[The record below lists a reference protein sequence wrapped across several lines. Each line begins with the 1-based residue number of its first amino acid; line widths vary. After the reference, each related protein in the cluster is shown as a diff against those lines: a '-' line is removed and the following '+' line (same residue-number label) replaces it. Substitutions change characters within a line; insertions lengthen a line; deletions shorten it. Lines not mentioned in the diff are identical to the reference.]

1 MSEHSAAGTEKAP
14 PGLAA
19 MSEHDK
25 HTAFLRTLIHYKDP
39 GSCQDLQRRLKEAQL
54 NERSVKRAVIA
65 VCLLGLLSGSGICY
79 SAVLLPEF
87 FENGP
92 HLVTKIFYT
101 TGLGSGIC
109 LTAFLSFWAHH
120 RRILRLLHEE
130 CRRFIVGTLQPDVP
144 LALHTLTTV
153 QSQNAQVYQI
163 ETPQDHLAATIV
175 SLPKAS

>member
-1 MSEHSAAGTEKAP
+1 
-14 PGLAA
+14 

-25 HTAFLRTLIHYKDP
+25 HTAFLRTLIHHKDP
-39 GSCQDLQRRLKEAQL
+39 ESCQDLQRRLKEAQL

-65 VCLLGLLSGSGICY
+65 VCILGLLSGCGICY

-87 FENGP
+87 FENRP
-92 HLVTKIFYT
+92 HLITKIFYT
-101 TGLGSGIC
+101 TGLGSAIC
-109 LTAFLSFWAHH
+109 LAAFLTFWAHH

-130 CRRFIVGTLQPDVP
+130 CRRFIVGSLKPDAP
-144 LALHTLTTV
+144 LIFPTLTTV

-163 ETPQDHLAATIV
+163 ETPQREQNDTIV